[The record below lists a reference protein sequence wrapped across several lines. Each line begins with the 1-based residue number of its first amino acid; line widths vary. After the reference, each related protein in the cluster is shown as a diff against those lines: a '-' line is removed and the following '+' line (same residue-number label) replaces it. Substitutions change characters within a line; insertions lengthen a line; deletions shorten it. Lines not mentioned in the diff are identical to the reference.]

1 MLVERT
7 VIEAKPLSPEQMA
20 ALFSKLAVAPA
31 HVVLDV
37 GVIDN
42 APSSGDVLTD
52 TATVVDREA
61 ASRMVMVTAVSAAT
75 FDAVSVIAAPETTWV
90 TGKTMES
97 DVNT

>member
-20 ALFSKLAVAPA
+20 ALSKTLAVAPA

-42 APSSGDVLTD
+42 APNSGDVLTE
-52 TATVVDREA
+52 TATVVDRDA

-75 FDAVSVIAAPETTWV
+75 FDAVSVIAAPETTCV